1 MIVTRRS
8 GELIFLILFTFLII
22 FVFSIGQR
30 YLQWGIDATSIL
42 RFEIISCFS
51 IGTMLFSFRRSNPIT
66 PYFLYSFFILLL
78 GYSFIPLNQYNE
90 NLASYDFILLVL
102 TVFFFLSGI
111 YCGEKIHLNIIP
123 IPIPVCYRLM
133 IFGGVAILS
142 VLIFLLECVKLG
154 FIPLTKMLSMNVY
167 HAMNDNAIPVLHYFT
182 QSAYIVPIW
191 ACLLC
196 KENFLTKKKRNV
208 IIALALFVV
217 FNSLSRQ
224 MWLLLLIGIGLYY
237 MYYHVVSRRKLLM
250 FMAIAVGMFMVIGA
264 IRLFTTISD
273 NRSNTEY
280 LQAYAGTQYETNL
293 IETYIALYSTNNFTT
308 FKNYVQKSDKQDY
321 RGYGVYTLRPIYT
334 ITLLN
339 RMSDFDINPTYDAFS
354 ALGTYAI
361 DPYLD
366 FGIYGVV
373 FLNFLYGFILAFAY
387 KKYERKNYRWIV
399 PWAVLAFCVL
409 MAVFTNFF
417 NTFFVWF
424 ILMLNFLILPPCI
437 NDAK

>member
-224 MWLLLLIGIGLYY
+224 MWLLLLIGIGLY
-237 MYYHVVSRRKLLM
+237 
-250 FMAIAVGMFMVIGA
+250 
-264 IRLFTTISD
+264 
-273 NRSNTEY
+273 
-280 LQAYAGTQYETNL
+280 
-293 IETYIALYSTNNFTT
+293 
-308 FKNYVQKSDKQDY
+308 
-321 RGYGVYTLRPIYT
+321 
-334 ITLLN
+334 
-339 RMSDFDINPTYDAFS
+339 
-354 ALGTYAI
+354 
-361 DPYLD
+361 
-366 FGIYGVV
+366 
-373 FLNFLYGFILAFAY
+373 
-387 KKYERKNYRWIV
+387 
-399 PWAVLAFCVL
+399 
-409 MAVFTNFF
+409 
-417 NTFFVWF
+417 
-424 ILMLNFLILPPCI
+424 
-437 NDAK
+437 

>member
-1 MIVTRRS
+1 MIVARQS
-8 GELIFLILFTFLII
+8 GALNFLILFTFLTTFI
-22 FVFSIGQR
+22 FSIGQR
-30 YLQWGIDATSIL
+30 YLQWGIDAASIF
-42 RFEIISCFS
+42 RFEIIGCFA
-51 IGTMLFSFRRSNPIT
+51 IGTMLFSFRRGNPIT

-78 GYSFIPLNQYNE
+78 GFSFIPLNQYNE
-90 NLASYDFILLVL
+90 NLNSYDFILLAL
-102 TVFFFLSGI
+102 TVFFFLGGI
-111 YCGEKIHLNIIP
+111 YCGEKVHLNIIP
-123 IPIPVCYRLM
+123 IPIPVRYRLM
-133 IFGGVAILS
+133 FFWGVAVLS
-142 VLIFLLECVKLG
+142 ILIFLLECVKLG

-182 QSAYIVPIW
+182 QAAYIVPIW

-196 KENFLTKKKRNV
+196 KKKYLSKKKRNV
-208 IIALALFVV
+208 IIALELFVV

-224 MWLLLLIGIGLYY
+224 MWLLLLIGLGLYY
-237 MYYHVVSRRKLLM
+237 MYYYVVSKRRLLL
-250 FMAIAVGMFMVIGA
+250 FVAIAVGMFMVIGA
-264 IRLFTTISD
+264 IRLSTIISD

-280 LQAYAGTQYETNL
+280 LRAYAGTQYETNL

-308 FKNYVQKSDKQDY
+308 FKNYVQESDKQGY

-334 ITLLN
+334 MTLLN
-339 RMSDFDINPTYDAFS
+339 RMSCFDINPTYDAFS

-373 FLNFLYGFILAFAY
+373 FLNFLYGFIVAFAY

-399 PWAVLAFCVL
+399 PWGVLAFCVL
-409 MAVFTNFF
+409 MAAFANFF
-417 NTFFVWF
+417 NTFFVWL
-424 ILMLNFLILPPCI
+424 ILMLNFLVLPPCI

>member
-409 MAVFTNFF
+409 MAAFTNFF